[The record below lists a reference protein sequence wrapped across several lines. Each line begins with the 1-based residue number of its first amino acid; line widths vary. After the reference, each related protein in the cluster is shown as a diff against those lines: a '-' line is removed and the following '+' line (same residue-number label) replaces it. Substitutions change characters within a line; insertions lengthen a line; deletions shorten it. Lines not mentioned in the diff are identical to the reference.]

1 MIPVENES
9 RSSEAQ
15 PHGLY
20 EVLVNQEEDF
30 MVWPV
35 DQDIPY
41 STSHW
46 QDTGK
51 RGTEEE
57 CLGFVE
63 EHEW

>member
-1 MIPVENES
+1 MTANETQ
-9 RSSEAQ
+9 EEQ
-15 PHGLY
+15 PGAFY

-30 MVWPV
+30 LVWRV
-35 DQDIPY
+35 DQEIPY

-57 CLGFVE
+57 CLEFVE